1 MAIGI
6 GTDIVAIARMQKL
19 LERYGDTFSE
29 RILHS
34 NELAQLAQ
42 RKNQAAFLA
51 KRFAAKEAVSKAL
64 GTGLGEGVTA
74 ADIEVVSTIL
84 GQPQVKLH
92 NASASRLAELGATRC
107 LLSISDEKE
116 FAVAFAT
123 IE

>member
-92 NASASRLAELGATRC
+92 NAAASRLAELGATRC